1 MKYVFLDITSF
12 CSSYIREEEVN
23 NLEPVV
29 SVLLLRKVTIHIQ
42 IRLWNLVFVRIRKRF
57 WLWLWEWAEAI
68 KEVAMNWKRKLSA
81 CVRERK
87 KLTALKLLQSFLRY
101 IRNVNLLFKKDF
113 KRRKR
118 LTKTSSFF
126 LYIRHCLANREWS
139 KRWRRKYMGKSN

>member
-57 WLWLWEWAEAI
+57 
-68 KEVAMNWKRKLSA
+68 
-81 CVRERK
+81 
-87 KLTALKLLQSFLRY
+87 
-101 IRNVNLLFKKDF
+101 
-113 KRRKR
+113 
-118 LTKTSSFF
+118 
-126 LYIRHCLANREWS
+126 
-139 KRWRRKYMGKSN
+139 